1 MSATQQPAGLAEGAR
16 RAHRGRP
23 SARLLWILPLL
34 AAVILLPQVAGPYGA
49 RVGGTVLM
57 FLALAQSW
65 NLIGGYVGL
74 MSLAHSAFYG
84 LGAIGATILLING
97 VPLFAAGAGGVLLA
111 MVAALLIGAPTLR
124 LQGHYFVIATL
135 LVNEALLNGVRNFNA
150 FGFHGAISQNIVN
163 EVGLAHLSAEA
174 YNAVFYYAMAVL
186 AGLSMAI
193 VALVERSRWG
203 LALKAIRDAEGAAAA
218 IGISVAGV
226 KLGIFVVSAAL
237 AAMVGITS
245 VAWLGTVDT
254 TSAFDITL
262 TFQVIV
268 MVFLGGRG
276 TLWGPVI
283 GVALVFLLN
292 EFIGVEFAEISTII
306 SGLIV
311 IVIVLLQPDGLVQ
324 AFRRGPRAF
333 SPRVMAAN
341 LRRYKVK

>member
-1 MSATQQPAGLAEGAR
+1 MSVSEQPANLVQEGQLASR
-16 RAHRGRP
+16 RRP
-23 SARLLWILPLL
+23 LGSLLWFLPLV
-34 AAVILLPQVAGPYGA
+34 AAVALLPQVAGAYGA

-97 VPLFAAGAGGVLLA
+97 VPLFVAAGGGVLLA

-135 LVNEALLNGVRNFNA
+135 LVNEALLNGVRNLNA
-150 FGFHGAISQNIVN
+150 FGFHGAISQNIIN

-174 YNAVFYYAMAVL
+174 YNAVFYYAMATL

-193 VALVERSRWG
+193 VWLFERSRWG

-237 AAMVGITS
+237 AAMVGVTS
-245 VAWLGTVDT
+245 AAWLGTVDT

-283 GVALVFLLN
+283 GVVLVFLLN

-311 IVIVLLQPDGLVQ
+311 VVIVLLQPDGLVE